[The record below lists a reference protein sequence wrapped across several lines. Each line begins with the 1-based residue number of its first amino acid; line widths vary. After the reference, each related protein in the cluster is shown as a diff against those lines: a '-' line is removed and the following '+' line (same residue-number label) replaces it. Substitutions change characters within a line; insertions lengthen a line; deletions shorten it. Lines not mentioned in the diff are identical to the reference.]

1 MRAVR
6 ARSVVAAFVI
16 APSLL
21 LGALC
26 LATSA
31 GAQVTTVETVP
42 PEVDEEGR
50 TAGDRVDQIVM
61 TLRVIA
67 GLMLVA
73 SGVYWWQ
80 TRPDRVVRAAVARGE
95 LERATARVEADAAA
109 ALAAQDTG
117 SPEPEPESERVS
129 AEAEPEP
136 ESERVSEEA
145 EPERV
150 SEETEPERVS
160 EPVSEEVEPEPES
173 ERVSAEAVPIRSRS
187 SADVLTDVATATGN
201 GRGGPET

>member
-6 ARSVVAAFVI
+6 ARSVVAVFVV

-26 LATSA
+26 LATPA

-42 PEVDEEGR
+42 PEVDEDGH
-50 TAGDRVDQIVM
+50 TAGDRVNQIVV
-61 TLRVIA
+61 TLRVVA

-109 ALAAQDTG
+109 ALATEDTV
-117 SPEPEPESERVS
+117 SPEPESEPEAERVS
-129 AEAEPEP
+129 EP
-136 ESERVSEEA
+136 ESERASA
-145 EPERV
+145 EP
-150 SEETEPERVS
+150 
-160 EPVSEEVEPEPES
+160 
-173 ERVSAEAVPIRSRS
+173 VPIRSRS
-187 SADVLTDVATATGN
+187 SADVLTDAVTATGN
-201 GRGGPET
+201 GRGGPGS

>member
-50 TAGDRVDQIVM
+50 TAGDRVDQIVK

-117 SPEPEPESERVS
+117 SPEPEPV
-129 AEAEPEP
+129 PE
-136 ESERVSEEA
+136 EV
-145 EPERV
+145 
-150 SEETEPERVS
+150 EPERVS

-187 SADVLTDVATATGN
+187 SADVLTDAVTATGN
-201 GRGGPET
+201 GRGGPGS

>member
-6 ARSVVAAFVI
+6 ARSVVAVFVV

-26 LATSA
+26 LATPA

-42 PEVDEEGR
+42 PEVDEDGH
-50 TAGDRVDQIVM
+50 TAGDRVNQIVV
-61 TLRVIA
+61 TLRVVA

-109 ALAAQDTG
+109 ALATEDTV
-117 SPEPEPESERVS
+117 SPEPES
-129 AEAEPEP
+129 EP
-136 ESERVSEEA
+136 ESERVSE
-145 EPERV
+145 
-150 SEETEPERVS
+150 
-160 EPVSEEVEPEPES
+160 PES
-173 ERVSAEAVPIRSRS
+173 ERASAEPVPIRSRS
-187 SADVLTDVATATGN
+187 SADVLTDAVTATGN
-201 GRGGPET
+201 GRGGPGS

>member
-6 ARSVVAAFVI
+6 ARSVVAVFVV

-26 LATSA
+26 LATPA

-42 PEVDEEGR
+42 PEVDEDGH
-50 TAGDRVDQIVM
+50 TAGDRVNQIVV
-61 TLRVIA
+61 TLRVVA

-109 ALAAQDTG
+109 ALGTEDTG
-117 SPEPEPESERVS
+117 SPEPVPEGVEPEPELERVS
-129 AEAEPEP
+129 AEAVPEG
-136 ESERVSEEA
+136 
-145 EPERV
+145 
-150 SEETEPERVS
+150 
-160 EPVSEEVEPEPES
+160 VEPEPES

-187 SADVLTDVATATGN
+187 SADVLTDVATAAGN
-201 GRGGPET
+201 GRGGPGS

>member
-6 ARSVVAAFVI
+6 ARSVVAVFVV

-26 LATSA
+26 LATPA

-42 PEVDEEGR
+42 PEVDEDGH
-50 TAGDRVDQIVM
+50 TAGDRVNQIVV
-61 TLRVIA
+61 TLRVVA

-109 ALAAQDTG
+109 ALATEDTV
-117 SPEPEPESERVS
+117 SPEPESEPESERVSEPESERVS
-129 AEAEPEP
+129 AE
-136 ESERVSEEA
+136 S
-145 EPERV
+145 
-150 SEETEPERVS
+150 
-160 EPVSEEVEPEPES
+160 
-173 ERVSAEAVPIRSRS
+173 VPIRSRS
-187 SADVLTDVATATGN
+187 SADVLTDAVTATGN
-201 GRGGPET
+201 GRGGPGS

>member
-117 SPEPEPESERVS
+117 SPEPEPVPEEG
-129 AEAEPEP
+129 EPE
-136 ESERVSEEA
+136 EV
-145 EPERV
+145 EPD
-150 SEETEPERVS
+150 RVS

>member
-109 ALAAQDTG
+109 AQAAQDTG
-117 SPEPEPESERVS
+117 SPEPEPV
-129 AEAEPEP
+129 P
-136 ESERVSEEA
+136 
-145 EPERV
+145 
-150 SEETEPERVS
+150 
-160 EPVSEEVEPEPES
+160 EEVEPEPES

>member
-109 ALAAQDTG
+109 AQAAQDTG
-117 SPEPEPESERVS
+117 SPEPEPV
-129 AEAEPEP
+129 P
-136 ESERVSEEA
+136 
-145 EPERV
+145 
-150 SEETEPERVS
+150 
-160 EPVSEEVEPEPES
+160 EEVEPESES

>member
-1 MRAVR
+1 M
-6 ARSVVAAFVI
+6 VAAFVI

-109 ALAAQDTG
+109 AQAAQDTG
-117 SPEPEPESERVS
+117 SPEPEPV
-129 AEAEPEP
+129 P
-136 ESERVSEEA
+136 
-145 EPERV
+145 
-150 SEETEPERVS
+150 
-160 EPVSEEVEPEPES
+160 EEVEPEPES

>member
-6 ARSVVAAFVI
+6 ARSVVAVFVV

-26 LATSA
+26 LATPA

-42 PEVDEEGR
+42 PEVDEDGH
-50 TAGDRVDQIVM
+50 TAGDRVNQIVV
-61 TLRVIA
+61 TLRVVA

-109 ALAAQDTG
+109 ALVTEDTG
-117 SPEPEPESERVS
+117 SPEPESERVS
-129 AEAEPEP
+129 AEAVPEG
-136 ESERVSEEA
+136 
-145 EPERV
+145 
-150 SEETEPERVS
+150 
-160 EPVSEEVEPEPES
+160 VEPEPES

-187 SADVLTDVATATGN
+187 SADVLTDVATAAGN
-201 GRGGPET
+201 GRGGPGS

>member
-109 ALAAQDTG
+109 SLAAQDIG
-117 SPEPEPESERVS
+117 SPEPEPV
-129 AEAEPEP
+129 P
-136 ESERVSEEA
+136 
-145 EPERV
+145 
-150 SEETEPERVS
+150 
-160 EPVSEEVEPEPES
+160 EEVEPEPES

>member
-6 ARSVVAAFVI
+6 ARSVVAVFVG

-26 LATSA
+26 LAIPA

-42 PEVDEEGR
+42 PEVDEDGH
-50 TAGDRVDQIVM
+50 TAGDRVNQIVV
-61 TLRVIA
+61 TLRVVA

-109 ALAAQDTG
+109 ALATEDTV
-117 SPEPEPESERVS
+117 SSEPESEPESERVSEPESERVS
-129 AEAEPEP
+129 AEP
-136 ESERVSEEA
+136 
-145 EPERV
+145 
-150 SEETEPERVS
+150 
-160 EPVSEEVEPEPES
+160 
-173 ERVSAEAVPIRSRS
+173 VPIRSRS
-187 SADVLTDVATATGN
+187 SADVLTDAVTATGN
-201 GRGGPET
+201 GRGGPGS

>member
-109 ALAAQDTG
+109 ALAGQDTG
-117 SPEPEPESERVS
+117 SPEPEPV
-129 AEAEPEP
+129 P
-136 ESERVSEEA
+136 
-145 EPERV
+145 
-150 SEETEPERVS
+150 
-160 EPVSEEVEPEPES
+160 EEVEPEPES

>member
-95 LERATARVEADAAA
+95 LERATARVEDDAAA
-109 ALAAQDTG
+109 SLAAQDIG
-117 SPEPEPESERVS
+117 SPEPEPVPEEVEPEPESERVS
-129 AEAEPEP
+129 A
-136 ESERVSEEA
+136 
-145 EPERV
+145 
-150 SEETEPERVS
+150 
-160 EPVSEEVEPEPES
+160 EVEPEPES

>member
-117 SPEPEPESERVS
+117 SPEPEPV
-129 AEAEPEP
+129 PD
-136 ESERVSEEA
+136 
-145 EPERV
+145 
-150 SEETEPERVS
+150 
-160 EPVSEEVEPEPES
+160 EVEPEPES

>member
-1 MRAVR
+1 
-6 ARSVVAAFVI
+6 VVAVFVV

-26 LATSA
+26 LAIPA

-42 PEVDEEGR
+42 PEVDEDGH
-50 TAGDRVDQIVM
+50 TAGDRVNQIVV
-61 TLRVIA
+61 TLRVVA

-109 ALAAQDTG
+109 ALATEDTVSPEPVPEG
-117 SPEPEPESERVS
+117 VEPEPEPESERVS
-129 AEAEPEP
+129 AE
-136 ESERVSEEA
+136 S
-145 EPERV
+145 
-150 SEETEPERVS
+150 
-160 EPVSEEVEPEPES
+160 
-173 ERVSAEAVPIRSRS
+173 VPIRSRS
-187 SADVLTDVATATGN
+187 SADVLTDAVTATGN
-201 GRGGPET
+201 GRGGPGS

>member
-6 ARSVVAAFVI
+6 ARSVVAVFVV

-26 LATSA
+26 LAIPA

-42 PEVDEEGR
+42 PEVDEDGH
-50 TAGDRVDQIVM
+50 TAGDRVNQIVV
-61 TLRVIA
+61 TLRVVA

-109 ALAAQDTG
+109 ALATEDTV
-117 SPEPEPESERVS
+117 SPEPESERVSEPESERVS
-129 AEAEPEP
+129 AEP
-136 ESERVSEEA
+136 
-145 EPERV
+145 
-150 SEETEPERVS
+150 
-160 EPVSEEVEPEPES
+160 
-173 ERVSAEAVPIRSRS
+173 VPIRSRS
-187 SADVLTDVATATGN
+187 SADVLTDAVTATGN
-201 GRGGPET
+201 GRGGPGS

>member
-1 MRAVR
+1 MR

-42 PEVDEEGR
+42 PEVDEDGH
-50 TAGDRVDQIVM
+50 TAGDRVNQIVV
-61 TLRVIA
+61 TLRVVA

-117 SPEPEPESERVS
+117 SPEPEPV
-129 AEAEPEP
+129 P
-136 ESERVSEEA
+136 
-145 EPERV
+145 
-150 SEETEPERVS
+150 
-160 EPVSEEVEPEPES
+160 EEVEPERES

-187 SADVLTDVATATGN
+187 SADVLTDAVTATGN
-201 GRGGPET
+201 GRGGPGS

>member
-6 ARSVVAAFVI
+6 ARSVVAVFVV

-26 LATSA
+26 LAIPA

-42 PEVDEEGR
+42 PEVDEDGH
-50 TAGDRVDQIVM
+50 TAGDRVNQIVV
-61 TLRVIA
+61 TLRVVA

-109 ALAAQDTG
+109 ALATEDTV
-117 SPEPEPESERVS
+117 SPEPESEPESERV
-129 AEAEPEP
+129 A
-136 ESERVSEEA
+136 
-145 EPERV
+145 
-150 SEETEPERVS
+150 
-160 EPVSEEVEPEPES
+160 
-173 ERVSAEAVPIRSRS
+173 AEAVPSRSRA
-187 SADVLTDVATATGN
+187 SAEVLTDAVTATGN
-201 GRGGPET
+201 GRGGPGS

>member
-6 ARSVVAAFVI
+6 ARSVVAVFVV

-26 LATSA
+26 LATPA

-42 PEVDEEGR
+42 PEVDEDGH
-50 TAGDRVDQIVM
+50 TAGDRVNQIVV
-61 TLRVIA
+61 TLRVVA

-117 SPEPEPESERVS
+117 SPEPEPV
-129 AEAEPEP
+129 P
-136 ESERVSEEA
+136 
-145 EPERV
+145 
-150 SEETEPERVS
+150 
-160 EPVSEEVEPEPES
+160 EEVEPEPES

>member
-6 ARSVVAAFVI
+6 ARSVVAVFVV

-26 LATSA
+26 LATPA

-42 PEVDEEGR
+42 PEVDEDGH
-50 TAGDRVDQIVM
+50 TAGDRVNQIVV
-61 TLRVIA
+61 TLRVVA

-95 LERATARVEADAAA
+95 LERATARGEADAAA
-109 ALAAQDTG
+109 ALATEDTV
-117 SPEPEPESERVS
+117 SPEPESEPESERVSEPESERVS
-129 AEAEPEP
+129 AEP
-136 ESERVSEEA
+136 
-145 EPERV
+145 
-150 SEETEPERVS
+150 
-160 EPVSEEVEPEPES
+160 
-173 ERVSAEAVPIRSRS
+173 VPIRSRS
-187 SADVLTDVATATGN
+187 SADVLTDAVTATGN
-201 GRGGPET
+201 GRGGPGS

>member
-1 MRAVR
+1 M
-6 ARSVVAAFVI
+6 VAAFVI

-117 SPEPEPESERVS
+117 SPEPEPV
-129 AEAEPEP
+129 PE
-136 ESERVSEEA
+136 EV
-145 EPERV
+145 
-150 SEETEPERVS
+150 EPERVS

>member
-6 ARSVVAAFVI
+6 ARSVVAVFVV

-26 LATSA
+26 LATPA

-42 PEVDEEGR
+42 PEVDEDGH
-50 TAGDRVDQIVM
+50 TAGDRVNQIVV
-61 TLRVIA
+61 TLRVVA

-109 ALAAQDTG
+109 ALVTEDTG
-117 SPEPEPESERVS
+117 SPEPVPEEV
-129 AEAEPEP
+129 
-136 ESERVSEEA
+136 
-145 EPERV
+145 
-150 SEETEPERVS
+150 EPERVS

-187 SADVLTDVATATGN
+187 SADVLTDAVTATGN
-201 GRGGPET
+201 GRGGPGS